1 MILKNVSIFFG
12 EELEYIPSTKIKITS
27 HKFEKIQ
34 KNIFQKNI
42 DKVIDCEGL
51 LLIPGLVNCHTH
63 IGDSVGKDVIL
74 NGTVDKKIHPVVGAK
89 SKILKKTKPMHLITF
104 MRNTC
109 LSMIKKG
116 ITTFVDFREGGLE
129 GINHLK
135 KALSNIPIR
144 CIVLGRIEFYQ
155 NSNQIMKNSPI
166 PKEKQ
171 AELSILLKKCDGI
184 GISGANENSDF
195 ALKLYSKIKKIRAI
209 HSAETKESVS
219 FSKKIT
225 NKSEVKRALQLRP
238 HFLVHMT
245 HASKRELI
253 EVGRKTRGIVVCPRS
268 NATLA
273 EGFPDVNLMQ
283 KAGCTVGVGTDNV
296 MVNSPDLFREM
307 DFLWNA
313 SQAINKVPISP
324 KSIMKMTTVNAAKI
338 LEKNIG
344 KIQEGMLADGIF
356 IEKHSIDLEPMHN
369 PHASVIHRVSESSIR
384 AVMIGGKIAYGKI

>member
-12 EELEYIPSTKIKITS
+12 EELEYIPSTKIMITS
-27 HKFEKIQ
+27 HKFQKIQ
-34 KNIFQKNI
+34 KNIFQKNT
-42 DKVIDCEGL
+42 DRVIDCEGL

-63 IGDSVGKDVIL
+63 IGDSVGKDVML
-74 NGTVDKKIHPVVGAK
+74 KGPADKKIQPVVGAK
-89 SKILKKTKPMHLITF
+89 SKILKKTKPAHLITF

-109 LSMIKKG
+109 QSMLKKG

-155 NSNQIMKNSPI
+155 NSNQIMKNGPL
-166 PKEKQ
+166 PKGKQ

-195 ALKLYSKIKKIRAI
+195 TLKLYSKIKKIRAI
-209 HSAETKESVS
+209 HSAESKESVS
-219 FSKKIT
+219 FSKKIIG
-225 NKSEVKRALQLRP
+225 KSEVKRALQLRP

-245 HASKRELI
+245 HASKKELI

-268 NATLA
+268 NAALA

-283 KAGCTVGVGTDNV
+283 KAGCTLAVGTDNV

-313 SQAINKVPISP
+313 SQAINKVRISP

-338 LEKNIG
+338 LKKNIG
-344 KIQEGMLADGIF
+344 KIQEGILADGIF

-369 PHASVIHRVSESSIR
+369 PHASIIHRVSESSIR
-384 AVMIGGKIAYGKI
+384 AVMIGGKIVYGKI